1 VPGAVYPADL
11 TPEGLRGAFEP
22 PSAMTVGIEE
32 ELMLVDARTFELDPR
47 AHEVLAATD
56 GDPRFKPE
64 LPAAQLEI
72 AVPPAASVPEAAAGL
87 ARARADIAA
96 VAAPGARL
104 AAAGAHPFSAPE
116 GPVHPAPRYA
126 RLEAEFGAVI
136 RHQLLFG
143 LHVHVA
149 VRPADRALAV
159 YNALR
164 SYLPDLAALAANAP
178 FYAGRDTG
186 LASVRPKI
194 ADILPRQ
201 GVPPEIPSWDAL
213 ADYLQW
219 GRAAGTIAEPGQ
231 WWFELRLHVA
241 YGTVEVRVPDVQT
254 TVADTAALAAVV
266 HALVARL
273 AERHDAGEEL
283 PVDATWRIAEN
294 RWAACRHGLDAG
306 LADLRTGEV
315 RPARERLEALL
326 GELDPVAARLGCADE
341 LRGARALVES
351 NGALRQRAVAAE
363 RGLPGLVEWLAAE
376 FLAAQSVQ

>member
-1 VPGAVYPADL
+1 MSGAPYPADV
-11 TPEGLRGAFEP
+11 TPEALRAAFEP
-22 PSAMTVGIEE
+22 PSAMTVGVEE
-32 ELMLVDARTFELDPR
+32 ELMLVDARTFELAPR
-47 AHEVLAATD
+47 AHEVLAAAG

-96 VAAPGARL
+96 IAAPDARL

-116 GPVHPAPRYA
+116 GPVHPAPRYE
-126 RLEAEFGAVI
+126 RLETEFGAVI

-201 GVPPEIPSWDAL
+201 GVPPEVPSWEAL
-213 ADYLQW
+213 SDYLRW
-219 GRAAGTIAEPGQ
+219 GQSAGAISDASQ
-231 WWFELRLHVA
+231 WWFELRLHLA

-254 TVADTAALAAVV
+254 TVAEAAALAAVV
-266 HALVARL
+266 HALVARI

-294 RWAACRHGLDAG
+294 RWAACRHGLDAR
-306 LADLRTGEV
+306 LADLGTGAV
-315 RPARERLEALL
+315 RPVRERLGALL
-326 GELDPVAARLGCADE
+326 DELAPVAARLGCAAE
-341 LRGARALVES
+341 LDAARGLVER
-351 NGALRQRAVAAE
+351 NGAARQRAVAAE
-363 RGLPGLVEWLAAE
+363 RGLPGLVEWLSDR
-376 FLAAQSVQ
+376 FLEG